1 MSYKLNSFTSSITF
15 MKIPFNY
22 DDNYI
27 IDGNKAQIETYF
39 SNRGGVEINNI
50 QPPKLEKEI
59 KYIIQL
65 PNELVNEF
73 TNIIPN
79 AYFSNDNNKT
89 KLFNYCKFYLNFS
102 YYESTLELSNQNAGY
117 VFYFIKGIKW
127 KSTQTIELSL
137 QMDILNTLNYLNA
150 YNSDNTTGAKRFF
163 TYGDKSNITRSH
175 FNRLQTYNSNKYF
188 KIDKL
193 SEGIKAPL
201 YHKSNTTIESD
212 SENFYLVYK
221 NSEED
226 SSDTKNVV
234 DCYLTYGKLG
244 TRQNKDVLLPASAR
258 RFTPNVVGDEYIYL
272 TEGTSFTL
280 FDEGSQQTK
289 NITIAPNNYYEIY
302 RAYLANL
309 GYFLFVTKRTYN
321 SSGSD
326 AIYETYEVDFSQDIY
341 YHFSNS
347 PLGKIEESY
356 LNKIPLAY
364 MSNNASTP
372 IFNDINVINRTDSK
386 LIKIIK
392 LPYAPTDDIKYV
404 SGHFQYN
411 EDIWRY
417 DFNTRTLKLMNL
429 NTIFKKEL
437 TTEWRDTRFT
447 QLTLASKSP
456 TAQRNKD
463 NEPKL
468 FHSDY
473 RYAKINY
480 DSFSLIIYNE
490 LLNGGALTGTTPKI
504 DFYTTTTIN
513 SRFVFQFKNDLYDIS
528 YSDYSNTLSVARN
541 NELGLYN
548 SNYINYIRNGF
559 NYDVKNKNREVAV
572 NYGLG
577 ALQIVGAV
585 GSAISSVYT
594 GGVGIAGAVGLAT
607 GAAATFTRAINN
619 QISQESSIA
628 QKLDTLKEQANE
640 VNSCDDVDL
649 LDVYNGNKL
658 ISMKYQISDEMENL
672 LFKLFFYTGY
682 KCNIIGNI
690 EDYIH
695 SRYYFNFIQAE
706 LHLINV
712 NKLIPNDLIEEF
724 KNKFKE
730 GVSFFHNRSLISSTS
745 LDKGYNL
752 LQDLENWETELVD
765 ET

>member
-1 MSYKLNSFTSSITF
+1 MNYKLNSFTSSITF

-27 IDGNKAQIETYF
+27 IDGNKSQIEAYF

-79 AYFSNDNNKT
+79 DYFINDNNKT
-89 KLFNYCKFYLNFS
+89 KLFNYCKFYLNFN
-102 YYESTLELSNQNAGY
+102 YYDSTLELSNQNSGY

-201 YHKSNTTIESD
+201 YHKTNTIIESD
-212 SENFYLVYK
+212 SENFYLIYK
-221 NSEED
+221 NSLDD
-226 SSDTKNVV
+226 SSDTNNVV
-234 DCYLTYGKLG
+234 DCYLSYGKIG
-244 TRQNKDVLLPASAR
+244 NPQNKNVLVGGTVR
-258 RFTPNVVGDEYIYL
+258 RFTPQNIGNLYIYL
-272 TEGTSFTL
+272 LGPFSFSIY
-280 FDEGSQQTK
+280 DEITQELK
-289 NITIAPNNYYEIY
+289 NINITNTNAYCEIFSIGGVL
-302 RAYLANL
+302 RIRTDLL
-309 GYFLFVTKRTYN
+309 GYDTNPTYYV
-321 SSGSD
+321 SSYMEFTSD
-326 AIYETYEVDFSQDIY
+326 RLY
-341 YHFSNS
+341 YYSSSMIAHPPSRS
-347 PLGKIEESY
+347 SIEALPNTTLTPTASY
-356 LNKIPLAY
+356 SIW
-364 MSNNASTP
+364 
-372 IFNDINVINRTDSK
+372 NDINKLNRTDSK
-386 LIKIIK
+386 LIKVIK

-404 SGHFQYN
+404 SGNYQYN
-411 EDIWRY
+411 GDIWIY
-417 DFNTRTLKLMNL
+417 DETTKMLKLKDL

-456 TAQRNKD
+456 TATRNKD

-468 FHSDY
+468 YHSDY

-513 SRFVFQFKNDLYDIS
+513 SRFIFQFKNNIYDIS

-548 SNYINYIRNGF
+548 SSYINYIRNGF
-559 NYDVKNKNREVAV
+559 NYDVKNKNRNVAV

-607 GAAATFTRAINN
+607 GAVATFTRAINN

-690 EDYIH
+690 EYYIH

-730 GVSFFHNRSLISSTS
+730 GVSFFHNRSLISSNS
-745 LDKGYNL
+745 LDKGYNII
-752 LQDLENWETELVD
+752 QDLENWETELVD

>member
-1 MSYKLNSFTSSITF
+1 MNYKLNSFNSSITF
-15 MKIPFNY
+15 MRIPFNY

-27 IDGNKAQIETYF
+27 IDGNKTQIEAYF
-39 SNRGGVEINNI
+39 SNRGGIEINNI

-79 AYFSNDNNKT
+79 DYFIDDNNKT
-89 KLFNYCKFYLNFS
+89 KLFNYCKFYLNFN
-102 YYESTLELSNQNAGY
+102 YYNNDLELSNQNSGY
-117 VFYFIKGIKW
+117 VFYFIKGIRW

-150 YNSDNTTGAKRFF
+150 YSSDNTTGAKRFF

-175 FNRLQTYNSNKYF
+175 FNRLQTYNNNKYF

-201 YHKSNTTIESD
+201 YHKTNTIIESD
-212 SENFYLVYK
+212 SDNFYLIYK
-221 NSEED
+221 NSNED
-226 SSDTKNVV
+226 SASTNNVV

-244 TRQNKDVLLPASAR
+244 DKQNKDILLPAQAR

-272 TEGTSFTL
+272 PDGVSFSL
-280 FDEGSQQTK
+280 YDEYTQQTH
-289 NITIAPNNYYEIY
+289 NITIGSNNYYEIF
-302 RAYLANL
+302 RGYLESYGNI
-309 GYFLFVTKRTYN
+309 LFVNKHTYN
-321 SSGSD
+321 SSG
-326 AIYETYEVDFSQDIY
+326 ITEWYLTYEVDFSQDIY

-347 PLGKIEESY
+347 RLGKIEESD
-356 LNKIPLAY
+356 LDKL
-364 MSNNASTP
+364 P
-372 IFNDINVINRTDSK
+372 ITLLTNTATYQLFNDINAINRTDSK

-411 EDIWRY
+411 EDTWRY
-417 DFNTRTLKLMNL
+417 DFNTKTLKLIHL
-429 NTIFKKEL
+429 NTIFKNEL
-437 TTEWRDTRFT
+437 ETEWRDTRFT
-447 QLTLASKSP
+447 QLTLGSKSP

-490 LLNGGALTGTTPKI
+490 LLNGGALTGASPKI

-513 SRFVFQFKNDLYDIS
+513 SRFIFQFKNNIYDIS
-528 YSDYSNTLSVARN
+528 YSDYANTLTIARN

-559 NYDVKNKNREVAV
+559 NYDVKNKNRNVAV

-577 ALQIVGAV
+577 ALQVVGAI
-585 GSAISSVYT
+585 GSALSSVYT
-594 GGVGIAGAVGLAT
+594 GGYGVAGAIGLAT
-607 GAAATFTRAINN
+607 GAVATFTRAINN

-672 LFKLFFYTGY
+672 LYKLFFYTGY

-690 EDYIH
+690 EDYIN
-695 SRYYFNFIQAE
+695 SRYYFNFIQAD

-712 NKLIPNDLIEEF
+712 SKLIPNDLIEEF

-730 GVSFFHNRSLISSTS
+730 GVSFFHNRSYISSTS
-745 LDKGYNL
+745 LDKGYNII
-752 LQDLENWETELVD
+752 QDLENWENELVD
-765 ET
+765 EA